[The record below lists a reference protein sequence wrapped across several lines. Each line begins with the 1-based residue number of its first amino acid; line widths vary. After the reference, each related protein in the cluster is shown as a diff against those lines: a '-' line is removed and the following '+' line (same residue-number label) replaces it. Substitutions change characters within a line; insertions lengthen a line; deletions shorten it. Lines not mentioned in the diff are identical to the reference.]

1 MANENY
7 SFECYIPIM
16 DTETLDRRISDLT
29 AALGDPTR
37 RAIYIAV
44 RESAE
49 PLTTSQ
55 IAGLFEIHPNVA
67 RHHLDRLADEGYLQ
81 VSHRRPGGAE
91 RAGRPAKCYE
101 VTDKEV
107 TVHFA
112 PRRFEMLAEM
122 LFKVIEELEVENVSE
137 IAERV
142 GRSYGEQLAS
152 EIGAQDEPGYD
163 GAVQAV
169 ASAMT
174 GLGFSMDPDV
184 AGQRLLT
191 SHCPFGETATNHPEV
206 ICSLDRGI
214 VSGLFGALSFP
225 CNPVVI
231 PHQRL
236 DDDCITQVP
245 VSIG

>member
-1 MANENY
+1 
-7 SFECYIPIM
+7 M
-16 DTETLDRRISDLT
+16 DTKTLDSRISDLT

-37 RAIYIAV
+37 RGIYIAV

-49 PLTTSQ
+49 PVTTSK
-55 IAGLFEIHPNVA
+55 IAKLFDIHQNVA
-67 RHHLDRLADEGYLQ
+67 RHHLDRLAEDGYLQ
-81 VSHRRPGGAE
+81 VSDERPSGSE

-112 PRRFEMLAEM
+112 PRRHEMLAEM
-122 LFKVIEELEVENVSE
+122 LFKVIEELDADDVSK

-142 GRSYGEQLAS
+142 GRRYGEQLAS
-152 EIGAQDEPGYD
+152 EIGAQSEPGYD
-163 GAVQAV
+163 EAVQAV
-169 ASAMT
+169 ATAMT

-184 AGQRLLT
+184 DGQRLLT

-214 VSGLFGALSFP
+214 VTGLFGALSFP
-225 CNPVVI
+225 CDPVVI
-231 PHQRL
+231 PHERL
-236 DDDCITQVP
+236 DEDCVTRVP
-245 VSIG
+245 LSIG

>member
-1 MANENY
+1 
-7 SFECYIPIM
+7 M

-44 RESAE
+44 RESPE
-49 PLTTSQ
+49 PLTTSKV
-55 IAGLFEIHPNVA
+55 AGIFEIHPNVA
-67 RHHLDRLADEGYLQ
+67 RHHLDRLSEEGYLR
-81 VSHRRPGGAE
+81 VSHRKPAGAE

-101 VTDKEV
+101 ATEKEV

-112 PRRFEMLAEM
+112 PRRFEMLTEM
-122 LFKVIEELEVENVSE
+122 LFEVIEELDVENVSE

-163 GAVQAV
+163 DAVRAV
-169 ASAMT
+169 AKAMT

-214 VSGLFGALSFP
+214 VTGLFGALSFP
-225 CNPVVI
+225 CDPVVI

-236 DDDCITQVP
+236 DQDCITQVR
-245 VSIG
+245 VQIS